1 MSEWIR
7 NLLAIAVGLACGS
20 ALSTALIELNFTV
33 LFPPTEDLP
42 SGDLAAFNDHI
53 KALPSIA
60 FIPVLM
66 AHLSQALLGGWLAAR
81 LAASTPIRMA
91 LAVGFV
97 SLCGGVLGLVMLD
110 GPPWLA
116 VELPLYI
123 VVAWWAGDLEVR
135 RRIRQASDS
144 LQSMATRA

>member
-33 LFPPTEDLP
+33 LFPPVGDLP
-42 SGDLAAFNDHI
+42 PGDLGAFNDHI

-60 FIPVLM
+60 LIPVLI
-66 AHLSQALLGGWLAAR
+66 AHLGQALLGGWLAAR
-81 LAASTPIRMA
+81 LAASTPLRMA

-97 SLCGGVLGLVMLD
+97 SLCGGVLGLVLVE
-110 GPPWLA
+110 GPLWLS
-116 VELPLYI
+116 VELPLYV

-135 RRIRQASDS
+135 RRIRRASRS
-144 LQSMATRA
+144 LNATVARA